1 MAMLN
6 FIISTCYNNAHGLWG
21 SDLSLNPTLI
31 PQGPKNSIE
40 KFQRSQVETRSWI
53 EYMAV
58 SWNSPEYVISTTIF

>member
-40 KFQRSQVETRSWI
+40 KFQRSQVETRS
-53 EYMAV
+53 
-58 SWNSPEYVISTTIF
+58 